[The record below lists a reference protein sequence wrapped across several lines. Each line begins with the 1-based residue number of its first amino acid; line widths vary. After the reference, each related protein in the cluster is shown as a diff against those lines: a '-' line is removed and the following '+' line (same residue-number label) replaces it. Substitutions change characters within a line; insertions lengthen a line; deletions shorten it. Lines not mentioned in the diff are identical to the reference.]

1 MTLFFWSV
9 KGLCW
14 CYAMLVCA
22 FNSLRNSECSRF
34 FIVTAFS
41 NSPFTVKNSFI
52 LTIKKKKWIGWK
64 SKTWKSRKSRKYFSE
79 FLILHY
85 SKNWKLGFKK
95 LKKNIRDFRDFRDFA
110 FDVLLDMRF
119 THVCK
124 QKLNFFILHYIWN
137 IFPTKSNYFNSND
150 RTIYLFTYKCSRRQ
164 DTGGDKMVLR
174 VMKLIY

>member
-1 MTLFFWSV
+1 MLLSITLFFWSV

-14 CYAMLVCA
+14 YYAMLVCA

-41 NSPFTVKNSFI
+41 NSP
-52 LTIKKKKWIGWK
+52 G
-64 SKTWKSRKSRKYFSE
+64 
-79 FLILHY
+79 
-85 SKNWKLGFKK
+85 
-95 LKKNIRDFRDFRDFA
+95 FA

-124 QKLNFFILHYIWN
+124 QKLNFFILHYIWD
-137 IFPTKSNYFNSND
+137 IFPTKSNYFNSNE

-164 DTGGDKMVLR
+164 DTGGNKMVLR